1 MIYLGFS
8 CKYLAF
14 TQYFSSKHK
23 AVDIANTVTVGS
35 TKYPNT
41 NVYMAYEGKIVK
53 NAYAS
58 DYGYYVEYEVKDGSD
73 TYLIASGHFDTKS
86 ALEVG
91 KTYPRGTLINKM
103 GSTGSASSGKH
114 DHFRVTKNGVR
125 VNPLDYCYAYTDW
138 NVIGTKET
146 ATIKTYT
153 PIKITPSVARDESK
167 DQVKTLKLLN
177 VRAGAG
183 TNQTILGQV
192 DAGNIY
198 NFSEIKIN
206 GEYTWYKIAE
216 GQWIAQDKDNTY
228 LEVYLKEDEEMI
240 KELQEEVNSLKLRIA
255 ELEKEVVEKNQTIL
269 EQKKTISELE
279 AKIEE
284 LENRTWVLMLIDWVK
299 KLFKKN

>member
-14 TQYFSSKHK
+14 TQYYHSGHK

-35 TKYPNT
+35 KKYPNT

-125 VNPLDYCYAYTDW
+125 VNPLDYCYSYTDW

-153 PIKITPSVARDESK
+153 PIKITPSVARNESK

-240 KELQEEVNSLKLRIA
+240 KELQAEVNSLKLRIV
-255 ELEKEVVEKNQTIL
+255 EFEKEVVEKDQTIL

-284 LENRTWVLMLIDWVK
+284 LENRTWLSMFINWIK
-299 KLFKKN
+299 NLF